1 MSLKPPLSTF
11 SESALASSRKTSRHV
26 GLSAPTGKWLAQ
38 FGPYHFL
45 FEKRSFIV
53 GAILLGL
60 LFIAIL
66 FSVSVGSAHVTP
78 WTALKAFGGDSSKMI
93 DILIFKIRLPRVI
106 AVVVAGGALGLS
118 GCLIQA
124 LVRNRLATPD
134 MIGVNEGATLAI
146 TFFSLY
152 ITLGSWPWWAAP
164 IGALM
169 AAVILFSLCRNP
181 GEQGYLFVVIGIG
194 ISELLRS
201 VGEFMMSTESIVHV
215 SSIYMWTMGNFI
227 GQGYATSLPIA
238 TILLFLCPFVIYFSL
253 QLNLLRLGVTTAQ
266 SLGINTNRAQL
277 GILMLAILIAA
288 LGTAIGGP
296 IVFIAMAAPI
306 LASVCLKDRI
316 VPLWSAALLGA
327 LLLLFSDT
335 LVRVLADP
343 HEVSTGIMTRILGGI
358 MLLIFLLRDK
368 GNTE

>member
-1 MSLKPPLSTF
+1 MSSEPLPLSSSDQTQP
-11 SESALASSRKTSRHV
+11 SGQTPTMALPV
-26 GLSAPTGKWLAQ
+26 PTGQWLLQ
-38 FGPYHFL
+38 LGSYRFL
-45 FEKRSFIV
+45 FEKRAFII
-53 GAILLGL
+53 GTLLCGL
-60 LFIAIL
+60 LFSTML
-66 FSVSVGSAHVTP
+66 LSVSVGSSHITP
-78 WTALKAFGGDSSKMI
+78 WVALQALVGESSKMV
-93 DILIFKIRLPRVI
+93 DILIFKIRLPRIV
-106 AVVVAGGALGLS
+106 AVMVAGGALGLS

-152 ITLGSWPWWAAP
+152 ISLGSWPWWAAP

-169 AAVILFSLCRNP
+169 AAAILFSLCRSP

-194 ISELLRS
+194 VSELMRS

-215 SSIYMWTMGNFI
+215 SSIYMWSMGNFI

-238 TILLFLCPFVIYFSL
+238 MLLLCLCPFAVYFSR
-253 QLNLLRLGVTTAQ
+253 QLNLLRLGVVTAQ
-266 SLGINTNRAQL
+266 NLGINTNRVQL

-306 LASVCLKDRI
+306 LASVCLKGRV

-327 LLLLFSDT
+327 LLLLLSDT
-335 LVRVLADP
+335 LVRILADP

-368 GNTE
+368 GGTD